1 MKPSYIGVASLLFSV
16 ELIPFPNHSCLGA
29 KPQAV
34 H

>member
-16 ELIPFPNHSCLGA
+16 ELIPFPNHSCL
-29 KPQAV
+29 PQAV